1 MLDMQQ
7 LQDQMTAFQ
16 AHQAK
21 VQTRRKR
28 QLAAAEEALWACDD
42 EWEAVRDEVDRA
54 KPRELVAAMREAPA
68 NTADAPDRPTPV
80 TVVATDG
87 SQIYPDRHVEPPCYL
102 INVSQIA
109 FQYGTTEA
117 PVMTASA
124 DFEYGDAVQ
133 EHFED
138 EIGAMTTEVVSALRD
153 EKELEGLLDIA
164 RSAQVTDRPLLAMAD
179 GTLIRWMIRGMR
191 NRQLEDELIRR
202 YTAMLKEF
210 MADELP
216 LCSYVSMPGNTEV
229 IHLLQFYHDRFTDAP
244 DDLRLDGLTDR
255 RLFAR
260 TLAPGERTAV
270 FSSPSHIQREY
281 PEGNKICYFYVNIP
295 DGGQGEIGRVEIPEW
310 VADDPALLRFV
321 HSVVLSECAK
331 GDGYPMILSEAHE
344 RAVIRARERD
354 GFYQMLERAMRG
366 AGLPASQSQKQA
378 SKRRPRV

>member
-1 MLDMQQ
+1 MLNMQQ

-16 AHQAK
+16 THQTE
-21 VQTRRKR
+21 VQARRKR
-28 QLAAAEEALWACDD
+28 QLAAAQEALAACAAA
-42 EWEAVRDEVDRA
+42 WQAVRDEVDRA
-54 KPRELVAAMREAPA
+54 KPRELVAAMREPPAATAQAPE
-68 NTADAPDRPTPV
+68 RPTPV
-80 TVVATDG
+80 TIVATDG

-133 EHFED
+133 EHFDD
-138 EIGAMTTEVVSALRD
+138 ELAAMTTEVVSALRD
-153 EKELEGLLDIA
+153 EKELEGLLDVA
-164 RSAQVTDRPLLAMAD
+164 RSAQVADRPLLALAD

-191 NRQLEDELIRR
+191 NRTLEDELIRR
-202 YTAMLKEF
+202 YTAMLNEF

-229 IHLLQFYHDRFTDAP
+229 IHLLQFYRDRFTDAAS
-244 DDLRLDGLTDR
+244 DLRLDGLTDR
-255 RLFAR
+255 RLFAH
-260 TLAPGERTAV
+260 TLSPGERSAV

-281 PEGNKICYFYVNIP
+281 PAGNKICYFYVHIP
-295 DGGQGEIGRVEIPEW
+295 GGSQGEIGRVEIPEW
-310 VADDPALLRFV
+310 VADDTSLLPFV

-331 GDGYPMILSEAHE
+331 GDGYPMVLAEAHE
-344 RAVIRARERD
+344 RAVIRGAERD
-354 GFYQMLERAMRG
+354 GFYQMLERSMRS
-366 AGLPASQSQKQA
+366 AGLPAAQSQKQA

>member
-1 MLDMQQ
+1 
-7 LQDQMTAFQ
+7 MTAFQ
-16 AHQAK
+16 AHQAE
-21 VQTRRKR
+21 VQARRKR
-28 QLAAAEEALWACDD
+28 QLTAAVEALGACTD
-42 EWEAVRDEVDRA
+42 EWEAVKAEVERA
-54 KPRELVAAMREAPA
+54 QPRELVASMREAPA
-68 NTADAPDRPTPV
+68 NTATAPDRPTPV

-109 FQYGTTEA
+109 FQYGTTEP

-124 DFEYGDAVQ
+124 EFEYGDAMQ
-133 EHFED
+133 QHFED
-138 EIGAMTTEVVSALRD
+138 ELGAMTTEIVSALRD
-153 EKELEGLLDIA
+153 EKELERLLDIA
-164 RSAQVTDRPLLAMAD
+164 RTAQVADRPLLALAD

-191 NRQLEDELIRR
+191 NRELEDELIRR
-202 YTAMLKEF
+202 YTAMLNEF
-210 MADELP
+210 MDDALP

-229 IHLLQFYHDRFTDAP
+229 IHLLQFYRDRFTDAP
-244 DDLRLDGLTDR
+244 ADLRLDGLTDR

-260 TLAPGERTAV
+260 TLAPGERSAV

-281 PEGNKICYFYVNIP
+281 PAGNKICYFYVHIP
-295 DGGQGEIGRVEIPEW
+295 GGSQGEIGRVELPEW
-310 VADDPALLRFV
+310 VADDPGLLRFV

-354 GFYQMLERAMRG
+354 GFYQMLERALHR